1 MKKPP
6 LPAAPARLEDASLLV
21 RILAHLPYF
30 PRRRWED
37 DAAWVTR
44 WLTESEL
51 GGGLANH
58 LLEEAELL
66 DMAANRLSLSGD
78 EDLREMGHELG
89 NMAGRMRTLLGVSS
103 VQ

>member
-30 PRRRWED
+30 PRRCGEG

-44 WLTESEL
+44 WLTESGL
-51 GGGLANH
+51 GGGLAHH

-66 DMAANRLSLSGD
+66 DMAANRLNLSGD
-78 EDLREMGHELG
+78 EDLRDASEQSR
-89 NMAGRMRTLLGVSS
+89 ARARIP
-103 VQ
+103 